1 MSSHD
6 LVRIIMKIEQD
17 VYATNNIKANALK
30 NMMRL
35 TETDIY
41 TTLNH
46 NQSPAHYI
54 LTRVHSADSNH
65 SSQTHVL
72 QIED

>member
-1 MSSHD
+1 MSSCD
-6 LVRIIMKIEQD
+6 LVRIIRKIEQD

-30 NMMRL
+30 NVMRL
-35 TETDIY
+35 SESDIH
-41 TTLNH
+41 TTLKH
-46 NQSPAHYI
+46 SESPTHYI
-54 LTRVHSADSNH
+54 LTRMQSADNNF